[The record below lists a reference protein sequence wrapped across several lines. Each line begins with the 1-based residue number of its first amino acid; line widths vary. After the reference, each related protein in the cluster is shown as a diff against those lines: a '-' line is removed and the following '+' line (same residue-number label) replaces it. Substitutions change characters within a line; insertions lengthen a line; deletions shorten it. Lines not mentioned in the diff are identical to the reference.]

1 MFNLLT
7 IASLHVST
15 YSKLTV
21 ELVKFFLKLP
31 PSNQQSPLQ
40 QVSTL
45 LLTHTLNDRRSDTGA
60 VERRWLQFLRLYLIT
75 YFRKFKFSVC
85 FPCLSSP

>member
-21 ELVKFFLKLP
+21 KLFLKLA

-40 QVSTL
+40 QVSAL
-45 LLTHTLNDRRSDTGA
+45 LLTHTLNRRSDTGA
-60 VERRWLQFLRLYLIT
+60 VE
-75 YFRKFKFSVC
+75 
-85 FPCLSSP
+85 